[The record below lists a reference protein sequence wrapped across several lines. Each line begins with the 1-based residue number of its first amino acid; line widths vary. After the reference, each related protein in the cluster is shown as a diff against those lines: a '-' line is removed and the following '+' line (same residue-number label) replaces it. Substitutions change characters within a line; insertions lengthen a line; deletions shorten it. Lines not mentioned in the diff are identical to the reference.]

1 MTSRTIAA
9 GLMLVLGW
17 HLSAQESGNGPAL
30 LAAIR
35 QGDGQT
41 VARLLDAGSSPN
53 TRDATGATALMH
65 AAAFAPPEMAASLLT
80 RGADVNAADRTGAT
94 ALMWGAHDLGVTR
107 LLLASGADVNAARQD
122 GVTALM
128 SAALRGR
135 VDVVRA
141 LIAAGAD
148 RQAGTIAAPWPM
160 NPARV
165 ALTTNDPAMQTLVD
179 PATTNPRALAAWTP
193 PPLTSLLVTWTL
205 SWRPQPAA
213 SNADTIRAL
222 LDAGADANERVAQ
235 MTLSV
240 PALSRVILSG
250 DTAAAQ
256 MLLDRGAN
264 PNAPGTR
271 GLSPLMAAAV
281 SDPDGPTV
289 RMLLRQGAR
298 VDARDDQGATALD
311 WALRL
316 GETRAAIALRTAGA
330 TAGAA
335 ATSGP
340 AAAPIGAPRTARDA
354 IESALAPLQAAGP
367 DFYEKTRCISCH
379 NQSLPAVAVTLARA
393 RGARVDETRAVHPT
407 QATLDV
413 WGRSREQMLVGH
425 CGVMGFMPNAAYG
438 MFGLAE
444 ERVAPNAITDAVA
457 SCLAGLQR
465 PDGSWSAGDI
475 RPPLSARGPIVYTAL
490 AARALTHYAPPGRR
504 DDTSS
509 RVARTV
515 VPPGREAGRHAGRG
529 VQTARPALAGR
540 PAPGD
545 CRRAPAAARASAR
558 RRRLG
563 SAAHDAVRCLRDGTG
578 ALCVGAERIGG
589 VEREPPARHRLPAA
603 HAAGGRNL
611 VRAIAGRRFPAVRRG
626 RVPTR
631 RRPVHFGRGYGV
643 GRHRPDVRALMHIQ
657 VPFSRQPGLF
667 LYHCH
672 TLEHDDVGMTRSYRI
687 FAPEPGRVSG
697 RGGDPRRPS
706 WPAPNRAPGRPCCRG
721 VLFC

>member
-17 HLSAQESGNGPAL
+17 HSSAQESPKGPAL

-35 QGDGQT
+35 EGDRQA
-41 VARLLDAGSSPN
+41 VARLLGAGANPD
-53 TRDATGATALMH
+53 TRDATGGTALMH
-65 AAAFAPPEMAASLLT
+65 AAAFAPPAMTAALLT
-80 RGADVNAADRTGAT
+80 RGADVNAVDRTGAT
-94 ALMWGAHDLGVTR
+94 ALMWGAHDLGITR
-107 LLLASGADVNAARQD
+107 LLLASGADVNAARPD

-135 VDVVRA
+135 IDVVRA

-165 ALTTNDPAMQTLVD
+165 ALTTNDGAMRTLVD
-179 PATTNPRALAAWTP
+179 PATTNPVALAAWTP
-193 PPLTSLLVTWTL
+193 PPLTSLLVTWTF

-222 LDAGADANERVAQ
+222 LDAGADANERIAQ
-235 MTLSV
+235 MTLNV

-256 MLLDRGAN
+256 MLLERGAD

-271 GLSPLMAAAV
+271 GLTPLMAAAV
-281 SDPDGPTV
+281 SDPDGPMV
-289 RMLLRQGAR
+289 RWLLRTGSR
-298 VDARDDQGATALD
+298 VNARDEQGATALD

-316 GETRAAIALRTAGA
+316 GETRAAIALRAAGA
-330 TAGAA
+330 TTGAPA
-335 ATSGP
+335 PVRP
-340 AAAPIGAPRTARDA
+340 AAAPVAAPRPARDA

-367 DFYEKTRCISCH
+367 DFYEKARCISCH

-393 RGARVDETRAVHPT
+393 RGARVDETRARHAT

-504 DDTSS
+504 EDTSS
-509 RVARTV
+509 R
-515 VPPGREAGRHAGRG
+515 
-529 VQTARPALAGR
+529 L
-540 PAPGD
+540 
-545 CRRAPAAARASAR
+545 ARALSYLRAAKRGDTQDEAFGLLGLHWLNGARREIADAR
-558 RRRLG
+558 RRLLGLQRADGGWGQLPTMPSDAYATGQALYALAESG
-563 SAAHDAVRCLRDGTG
+563 SAVSSVNHRRGIDYLRRTQLEDGTWFVRSRAVG
-578 ALCVGAERIGG
+578 FQPYVEAGFPHGTDQFISAAATAWAVMAL
-589 VEREPPARHRLPAA
+589 
-603 HAAGGRNL
+603 
-611 VRAIAGRRFPAVRRG
+611 
-626 RVPTR
+626 TS
-631 RRPVHFGRGYGV
+631 
-643 GRHRPDVRALMHIQ
+643 AL
-657 VPFSRQPGLF
+657 
-667 LYHCH
+667 
-672 TLEHDDVGMTRSYRI
+672 
-687 FAPEPGRVSG
+687 
-697 RGGDPRRPS
+697 
-706 WPAPNRAPGRPCCRG
+706 
-721 VLFC
+721 